1 MFCGSDVGIYGGYLG
16 VMAKLGPFCKRDN
29 CSLVRGVLERLITH
43 LSIWSLH
50 VCVLMG
56 LLLGGSLGAGLVVA
70 VLVEGVGPMGVA
82 GTLEVAE
89 VEVELDEKLDG
100 TFGCPLKVLELL
112 SMWSKWWVHLLRL
125 CWHPYHL

>member
-1 MFCGSDVGIYGGYLG
+1 MGGYLG
-16 VMAKLGPFCKRDN
+16 IVVKFGPFCKRDN
-29 CSLVRGVLERLITH
+29 CLLVRGVLERLITH
-43 LSIWSLH
+43 LSVWSLH

-56 LLLGGSLGAGLVVA
+56 LLLGGSPGVGLVAA

-82 GTLEVAE
+82 GTLEVVE

-112 SMWSKWWVHLLRL
+112 LMWSKLWVCLLRL
-125 CWHPYHL
+125 